1 VDQLSTLYTKA
12 NEIAQKCVRDGQPY
26 QAGEVARP
34 GHCGYYPPPAA
45 SATNPELEKNT
56 DSEVAEERCR
66 ASGGRRLGAGASCSS
81 QKQAAPVLGSA
92 NMAFALVGLS
102 VTVIVLLAIA
112 FFIRQA
118 ARQFIKDVN
127 GEPKDGEARKG
138 SGNQLFDIFSRS
150 NTELPPTSKN
160 QPMSVPAESLQV
172 TNPTTSKTST
182 SI

>member
-1 VDQLSTLYTKA
+1 
-12 NEIAQKCVRDGQPY
+12 
-26 QAGEVARP
+26 
-34 GHCGYYPPPAA
+34 
-45 SATNPELEKNT
+45 
-56 DSEVAEERCR
+56 
-66 ASGGRRLGAGASCSS
+66 
-81 QKQAAPVLGSA
+81 
-92 NMAFALVGLS
+92 MAFALVGLS